1 MFVHSVYLI
10 LVCIN
15 NNSIP
20 YNYRHLK
27 YKLYTVQKAEVTDMS
42 MNVRAVD
49 KVNNSV
55 CRTNLSA
62 IRLQSI
68 I

>member
-55 CRTNLSA
+55 CRTTLSA
-62 IRLQSI
+62 IGLQSI

>member
-27 YKLYTVQKAEVTDMS
+27 YKLYTVQKAEVTDMN

-55 CRTNLSA
+55 CCTNLSA